1 MIEAATTKVSS
12 KGQVVIPLNVR
23 KAAGL
28 KEGEKILAIAI
39 DNTVVLKKIVDKS
52 FQETVKPIW
61 KRVKQLGLTE
71 EDVNALIEEA
81 KTKRCP

>member
-1 MIEAATTKVSS
+1 MVEASTTKVSS

-28 KEGEKILAIAI
+28 KEGEEILAIAI
-39 DNTVVLKKIVDKS
+39 GNTIILKKIVDKN
-52 FQETVKPIW
+52 FQETVQPIW

-71 EDVNALIEEA
+71 EDINALIEEA
-81 KTKRCP
+81 KTQSCP